1 MHSLGQSRA
10 GESVC
15 QCESVCVCVCVCVK
29 GDYKVNSIIGVR
41 NYAISYY
48 SDSGTHFYKDIPKII

>member
-1 MHSLGQSRA
+1 M
-10 GESVC
+10 
-15 QCESVCVCVCVCVK
+15 CVCVCVCVK